1 LRLDPALH
9 GKALPAKAF
18 TIEFYVD
25 LAADEGESDIP
36 RPSKIGRL

>member
-1 LRLDPALH
+1 LRLDPAWH
-9 GKALPAKAF
+9 GIALPAKAF

-25 LAADEGESDIP
+25 LVANEGKADIP